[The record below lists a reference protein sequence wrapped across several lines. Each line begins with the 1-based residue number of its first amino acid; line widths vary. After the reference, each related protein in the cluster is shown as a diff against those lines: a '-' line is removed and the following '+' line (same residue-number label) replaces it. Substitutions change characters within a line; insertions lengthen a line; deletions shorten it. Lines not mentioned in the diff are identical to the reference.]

1 MHLVKVGVLLVVAAA
16 AYTMSAQP
24 YTAPGRLVDIGDRK
38 LHLYC
43 TGKGGPTV
51 VLVAGGGAY
60 SIDWALVQ
68 PRVAESTRVCSYDRA
83 GLGWSDSGPADETV
97 EQTVAD
103 LHAVLNAAGEKAPYV
118 LIGASI
124 GGIYIRAYQR
134 AFPDEI
140 AGLVFTNSSNR
151 VGIKV
156 KDAGD
161 LIWNLSEEQLRSAF
175 PLPPSPRRAPPSK
188 VDEPFNRLPSD
199 LQPVRIWL
207 DVRLQEASER
217 RKTGPESILSWRK
230 EFLREFEETDA
241 KERPLANLPVVV
253 VSSGPVASDSEQR
266 SRDGA
271 AARLDCLS
279 SNTMH
284 VTASGSG
291 HEIHL
296 YQPDRVIQALIQTVS
311 AVRNRAPLN

>member
-1 MHLVKVGVLLVVAAA
+1 
-16 AYTMSAQP
+16 
-24 YTAPGRLVDIGDRK
+24 
-38 LHLYC
+38 
-43 TGKGGPTV
+43 
-51 VLVAGGGAY
+51 
-60 SIDWALVQ
+60 
-68 PRVAESTRVCSYDRA
+68 
-83 GLGWSDSGPADETV
+83 V

-118 LIGASI
+118 LAGASI

-151 VGIKV
+151 VGMKV
-156 KDAGD
+156 KDDVG
-161 LIWNLSEEQLRSAF
+161 LIWNLSEEQLRSVF
-175 PLPPSPRRAPPSK
+175 PQPPSLRRAPPSK
-188 VDEPFNRLPSD
+188 VGEPFDRLPSD
-199 LQPVRIWL
+199 LQPVRMWL
-207 DVRLQEASER
+207 DMRLREASER
-217 RKTGPESILSWRK
+217 RETGPESILSWRK

-241 KERPLANLPVVV
+241 KERPLGNLPVVV
-253 VSSGPVASDSEQR
+253 VSSGPVASDAERR

-271 AARLDCLS
+271 AARLDFLG

-296 YQPDRVIQALIQTVS
+296 YQPDRVIQALIQIVS

>member
-1 MHLVKVGVLLVVAAA
+1 MHLVSVLLVAAV
-16 AYTMSAQP
+16 AYTVSAQP
-24 YTAPGRLVDIGDRK
+24 YPAPGRLVDIGHRK

-118 LIGASI
+118 LVGASI
-124 GGIYIRAYQR
+124 GGIYIQAYQR
-134 AFPDEI
+134 AFADEMV
-140 AGLVFTNSSNR
+140 GLVFTNSSNR
-151 VGIKV
+151 VGMKV
-156 KDAGD
+156 KDDVG
-161 LIWNLSEEQLRSAF
+161 LIWNFSEEQLRSVF
-175 PLPPSPRRAPPSK
+175 PRPPSPHRAPPSK
-188 VDEPFNRLPSD
+188 IDEPFDRLPLD
-199 LQPVRIWL
+199 LQPVRMWL
-207 DVRLQEASER
+207 DTQLQEASDR
-217 RKTGPESILSWRK
+217 RKTGPESMLSWRN

-241 KERPLANLPVVV
+241 KERPLGNLPVVV
-253 VSSGPVASDSEQR
+253 VSSGPVASDAERR

-271 AARLDCLS
+271 AARLDFLS

-284 VTASGSG
+284 VTATGSG

-296 YQPDRVIQALIQTVS
+296 YQPERVIHALLRTVS